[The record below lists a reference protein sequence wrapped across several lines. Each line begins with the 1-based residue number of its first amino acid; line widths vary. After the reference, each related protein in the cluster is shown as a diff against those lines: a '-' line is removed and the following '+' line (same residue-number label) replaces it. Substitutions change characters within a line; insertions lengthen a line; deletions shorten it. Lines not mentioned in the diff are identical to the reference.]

1 MTRWLR
7 CAREGPRPTR
17 RDHSKTTALATV
29 LSKEHANYTSGRAP
43 SRRWPRRQGGASE
56 VVPTL
61 NGAPKRA
68 LPRAAP
74 HAHEGLRRH
83 RLIAARRARRAG
95 RGSCARVSV
104 RAQSA
109 DEYEPSWAHRLPQ
122 QPTQSRLK
130 GSRQAR
136 AEQAGA
142 RGRGTG
148 FEGSKPAAHLSKP
161 PKTPN
166 SSGDPRRKRTSNH
179 PASWVASHPG
189 RVRFM
194 VRISAVRSRRHAVC

>member
-1 MTRWLR
+1 M
-7 CAREGPRPTR
+7 
-17 RDHSKTTALATV
+17 V
-29 LSKEHANYTSGRAP
+29 P
-43 SRRWPRRQGGASE
+43 S
-56 VVPTL
+56 L
-61 NGAPKRA
+61 NGSPKRA

-95 RGSCARVSV
+95 RGSCARVSA

-109 DEYEPSWAHRLPQ
+109 DEYEPSWAHWLPQ

-136 AEQAGA
+136 AEQGHA

-148 FEGSKPAAHLSKP
+148 FEAVEASSAPLTSP
-161 PKTPN
+161 TMPN
-166 SSGDPRRKRTSNH
+166 SLGDPGRNQTSVTQQ
-179 PASWVASHPG
+179 AG
-189 RVRFM
+189 
-194 VRISAVRSRRHAVC
+194 